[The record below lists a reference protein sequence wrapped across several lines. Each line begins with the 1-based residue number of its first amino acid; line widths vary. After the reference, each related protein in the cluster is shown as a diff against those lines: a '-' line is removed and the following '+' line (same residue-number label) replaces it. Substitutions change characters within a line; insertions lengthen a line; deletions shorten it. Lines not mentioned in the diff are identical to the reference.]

1 MTTLR
6 AALAQGARVLSE
18 IEGGARDARLLLAGA
33 LGLPAGRLS
42 LEPDRVVSE
51 GELARFQEFLD
62 RRSRHEP
69 VARILARRVFWGREF
84 IVSPA
89 TLDPRPET
97 ETLIAAA
104 LEVGP
109 LPRLLDLG
117 TGTGIL
123 AVTLLA
129 EWPEARGVASDLDPA
144 CLETATENAARHG
157 VAERLT
163 LTRSDWFAEI
173 AGPFRLIV
181 SNPPYIAAQEMAGL
195 SPEVANHDPHLALTD
210 GADGLTAYR
219 RIAAGAAAHL
229 TPGGT
234 LMVEIGPTQGRQ
246 VARLFT
252 DAGLETPEIR
262 PDLDGR
268 DRVVIARNPG
278 R

>member
-6 AALAQGARVLSE
+6 AALAQGARALSE
-18 IEGGARDARLLLAGA
+18 IDGGTRDARLLLAAA
-33 LGLPAGRLS
+33 LGLPVGRLS

-51 GELARFQEFLD
+51 GEMLRFQEFLD

-144 CLETATENAARHG
+144 CLEAATENAARHD

-173 AGPFRLIV
+173 TGPFRLIV

-234 LMVEIGPTQGRQ
+234 LMVEIGPTQGPQ

-252 DAGLETPEIR
+252 EAGLENPEIR